1 MARIKNNKEEESCN
15 PFILLFLVIPSR

>member
-1 MARIKNNKEEESCN
+1 MARLKNNKEEESCN